1 MPLAD
6 LLGRYRRVRQRSL
19 SVCAPLSAEDAQIQ
33 SMPDVSPAKWHL
45 AHTTW
50 FFETFVLARLG
61 DRPLDASFDFLFN
74 SYYETVGA
82 RVERARRGLLSR
94 PSLAA
99 VHAYRTAID
108 ARMEEVLG
116 AGRLDPTLGGE
127 LVAVVELGLQHE
139 QQHQE
144 LLYTDIKHVLGTQPL
159 RPAYRADL
167 ARPAGARAEP
177 ARWIELDGGIVEIGA
192 AGEGFA
198 FDCERPRHRVLLEPY
213 RLASRPICNAEVL
226 AFIADGGYREPRLW
240 LSDGWAVVQREG
252 WQAPLY
258 WEARD
263 GGWLQYTL
271 GRIDLAHAAE
281 RVL

>member
-6 LLGRYRRVRQRSL
+6 LLARYRRVRQRSL
-19 SVCAPLSAEDAQIQ
+19 SVCAPLTAEDAQIQ

-50 FFETFVLARLG
+50 FFETFVVARLG
-61 DRPLDASFDFLFN
+61 DRPLDPSFDFLFN

-116 AGRLDPTLGGE
+116 TAGLERE
-127 LVAVVELGLQHE
+127 LIAVVELGLQHE

-167 ARPAGARAEP
+167 ARPAGAPAEP
-177 ARWIELDGGIVEIGA
+177 ARWLGFDGGIVEIGA
-192 AGEGFA
+192 ANEGFA
-198 FDCERPRHRVLLEPY
+198 FDCERPRHRA
-213 RLASRPICNAEVL
+213 RR
-226 AFIADGGYREPRLW
+226 
-240 LSDGWAVVQREG
+240 
-252 WQAPLY
+252 AP
-258 WEARD
+258 
-263 GGWLQYTL
+263 
-271 GRIDLAHAAE
+271 
-281 RVL
+281 